1 MKKVVVSLCAICAM
15 MVVTSCRSSKEV
27 VTLGALNGEWNI
39 VEINGSAVAPGTGQN
54 VPYIGFDAVSG
65 KIYGNSGCNRMM
77 GSFDRS
83 SKPGEL
89 DLSTIAGTRMMCPDM
104 TMEQNVLNALKI
116 VKGYKKAGAD
126 KIALTNAHKRPVIV
140 LEPKTT
146 VDLITSLEGEWK
158 ITEIK
163 DEALPAKLE
172 KEPFIVFD
180 LKAKR
185 IHGNAGCNMI
195 NGGFITEENNPR
207 SLSFPA
213 VAATMMACPDMSI
226 ERKVLD
232 ALNAVKYF
240 DVSADKVAG
249 LYGED
254 GALLLVLKKK

>member
-1 MKKVVVSLCAICAM
+1 MKKILVSLCAICAM
-15 MVVTSCRSSKEV
+15 LTVSSCRSSKEV
-27 VTLGALNGEWNI
+27 VTLGALNGEWSI
-39 VEINGSAVAPGTGQN
+39 VEINGSAVVPGTNQN
-54 VPYIGFDAVSG
+54 FPYIGFDASTG

-116 VKGYKKAGAD
+116 VKGYKKTGTD

-140 LEPKTT
+140 LEPKKT
-146 VDLITSLEGEWK
+146 VDLITALDGEWK
-158 ITEIK
+158 IAEIK
-163 DEALPAKLE
+163 GEALPAKLE
-172 KEPFIVFD
+172 KEPFLMFD

-207 SLSFPA
+207 SISFPA

-232 ALNAVKYF
+232 ALNAVKSF
-240 DVSADKVAG
+240 DVFADKTTG
-249 LYGED
+249 LYAED
-254 GALLLVLKKK
+254 GTQLIVLKRK

>member
-1 MKKVVVSLCAICAM
+1 MKKILVSLCAICAM
-15 MVVTSCRSSKEV
+15 LTISSCRSSKEV
-27 VTLGALNGEWNI
+27 ITLGALNGEWSI
-39 VEINGSAVAPGTGQN
+39 VEINGSAVVPGSGQN
-54 VPYIGFDAVSG
+54 YPFIGFDASTG

-77 GSFDRS
+77 GSFDREA
-83 SKPGEL
+83 KPGEL

-104 TMEQNVLNALKI
+104 TMEQNVLNALKN
-116 VKGYKKAGAD
+116 VKGYKKSGVD
-126 KIALTNAHKRPVIV
+126 KMALTNSRNRPVMV
-140 LEPKTT
+140 LEPKKT
-146 VDLITSLEGEWK
+146 VDLISSLEGEWK

-163 DEALPAKLE
+163 GEALPAKLE

-195 NGGFITEENNPR
+195 NGGIITEDGNPR

-249 LYGED
+249 LYAED
-254 GALLLVLKKK
+254 GSQLLVLKKK